1 MRAVRSRLMVL
12 IAAMVSLPA
21 FGADE
26 PFTGTF
32 SGTGR
37 ACSGGLHI
45 HAKTVEWNSSFSL
58 CKPTGYEVLE
68 KDLSSDHRRIAY
80 RLKARSRRCRY
91 EVVEIEHTSGAGWNV
106 TGYQSLD
113 AFKNRDAPDWKNSPL
128 PERQVLSCP
137 MIGPS

>member
-1 MRAVRSRLMVL
+1 MRAVRNGCWLL
-12 IAAMVSLPA
+12 CIAMAAAPA
-21 FGADE
+21 LAADK

-32 SGTGR
+32 GGTGR

-45 HAKTVEWNSSFSL
+45 RANTIEWNSSFSV

-68 KDLSSDHRRIAY
+68 EDVSPGRRRIAY
-80 RLKARSRRCRY
+80 RLKVRSKHCRY
-91 EVVEIEHTSGAGWNV
+91 AVVEVEHTSGPGWNV

-113 AFKNRDAPDWKNSPL
+113 AFQNLAAPGWKNSPL

-137 MIGPS
+137 MVGPD